1 MKSKTGIRKII
12 MVDDEP
18 DVNITIKT
26 VLEDNG
32 LFLVDTFNNAESALS
47 MFRPNFYDLALL
59 DIMMPEMNG
68 FQLCRKLREIDK
80 KIRICFLT
88 ATELLYYRN
97 TESDIIDDLGTDCFV
112 PKPVNT
118 IDLVNRLKVILS

>member
-26 VLEDNG
+26 VLEDTN
-32 LFLVDTFNNAESALS
+32 LFLVDTFNNAETALS
-47 MFRPNFYDLALL
+47 IFRPNFYDLALL
-59 DIMMPEMNG
+59 DIRMPEMNG

-80 KIRICFLT
+80 KIKICFLT
-88 ATELLYYRN
+88 ATELLYYKD
-97 TESDIIDDLGTDCFV
+97 TDSDIINGLGTNCFV

-118 IDLVNRLKVILS
+118 TDLVNRLNVILS